1 MPAKCNS
8 DECTIIMFADD
19 TALIVGVSTADES
32 AHRQEVRAVQMKQL
46 DVNKTLDIIMDPR
59 KSWQ

>member
-1 MPAKCNS
+1 
-8 DECTIIMFADD
+8 MFADD

-32 AHRQEVRAVQMKQL
+32 AHRQEVRAVRMKQL

>member
-1 MPAKCNS
+1 
-8 DECTIIMFADD
+8 MFADD
-19 TALIVGVSTADES
+19 TALIVGVSMADES
-32 AHRQEVRAVQMKQL
+32 AHRQEVRAVRMKQL

>member
-8 DECTIIMFADD
+8 DECTIMFADD

-32 AHRQEVRAVQMKQL
+32 AHRQEVRAVRMKQL